1 MKRALGTMG
10 TIAAVLMAVA
20 GYGQVA
26 VSKAQLRVASEPDG
40 AMVSCDGILQDATP
54 ITLKDLAAGPHLIAI
69 EKPGFSEIRKTI
81 SLQAGQMSALD
92 VKLEPVTG
100 LVLVQSVPDG
110 AEIEIA
116 GAHKGK
122 APVLLTDLP
131 LGRYRVR
138 ASANGYTPRETDFK
152 VENRIPQQVKIT
164 LTSDSATLVVSS
176 MPTGAAVTVNGLGKG
191 TTPCSV
197 DRLPS
202 GENRIVISLKDYQP
216 YQQDVKLQAGD
227 EQKIDVT
234 LKPMPSTLSVISTPP
249 GARVYL
255 NDKIRGQS
263 PLVIDAIEP
272 GNYTVRAELAGY
284 ESQSSAV
291 EVGRAQTKVVDIP
304 LVRNTGS
311 LELVTDPP
319 GVKVSVDGQ
328 DKGLT
333 QAGAA
338 EAPSQVMKVDVLP
351 VGEHR
356 LQLSK
361 KGFYPVER
369 AFAVKTNVITGIRE
383 VLKRK
388 FVADTV
394 VRLKS
399 PAGDVVVGI
408 LSRKLPTGDVGL
420 ETKPGIF
427 KTIKADDVQSV
438 DPLAAD
444 EKK

>member
-1 MKRALGTMG
+1 MKRALGTIG
-10 TIAAVLMAVA
+10 TIAALLVA
-20 GYGQVA
+20 AAGQGQVA
-26 VSKAQLRVASEPDG
+26 FNKAQLRVVSEPDG
-40 AMVSCDGILQDATP
+40 AMVTCDGILQDATP
-54 ITLKDLAAGPHLIAI
+54 LTLKDLEAGSHLLAI
-69 EKPGFSEIRKTI
+69 EKPGFSEVRKTI
-81 SLQAGQMSALD
+81 SLQPGQKSALE
-92 VKLEPVTG
+92 VKLEPITG
-100 LVLVQSVPDG
+100 LVLIQSVPEG

-131 LGRYRVR
+131 LGRYRVK
-138 ASANGYTPRETDFK
+138 ASANGYTTRETDFQ
-152 VENRIPQQVKIT
+152 VENRIPQQVKIS
-164 LTSDSATLVVSS
+164 LTSDSATLVVAST
-176 MPTGAAVTVNGLGKG
+176 PAGASVTVNGLGKG

-202 GENRIVISLKDYQP
+202 GDNRVVVSMKDYQP

-234 LKPMPSTLSVISTPP
+234 LKPMPSALSVMSTPP
-249 GARVYL
+249 GARVFL
-255 NDKIRGQS
+255 NDKIRGQT
-263 PLVIDAIEP
+263 PLVIDATEP
-272 GNYTVRAELAGY
+272 GNYTVRAELEGY
-284 ESQSSAV
+284 EPQSRAI
-291 EVGRAQTKVVDIP
+291 EIGRAQTKVVDLT

-319 GVKVSVDGQ
+319 GAKVIVDGQ

-333 QAGAA
+333 QAGAPD
-338 EAPSQVMKVDVLP
+338 APSQVMKVDLLP
-351 VGEHR
+351 VGEHK

-361 KGFYPVER
+361 KGFYPVDR
-369 AFAVKTNVITGIRE
+369 AFSVKTNAITGVRE
-383 VLKRK
+383 ALKRK

-399 PAGDVVVGI
+399 TPGDVVVGI
-408 LSRKLPTGDVGL
+408 LSKKQPNGDVEL
-420 ETKPGIF
+420 ETKSGIF
-427 KTIKADDVQSV
+427 RTIKAEDVQSV